1 MISQQTYQKILGI
14 EGDIAIDPTAMADKM
29 NITFYPNI
37 GTGINKDTLRFKK
50 LLEETFLQL
59 GVNIVPID
67 EAFGYVP
74 WRKYITA
81 IAKAFIGVIVSF
93 LHKVIGKV
101 EDDFI
106 FDFSALKYSF
116 VRKKIKK
123 NISIVCVGDF
133 DSNDLPMRYITSFKD
148 SSIITIVDFPAGID
162 EQTPF
167 DIHFKTSMKLFVH
180 HMTNII
186 IGVSEDKWILYNF
199 NASHPI
205 YPIDGS
211 FKDQVLNALI
221 PKIVAPIRPYK
232 LDEFQLSVK
241 GFSVHDHVH
250 HRAASDVQLGAQK
263 ISALDL
269 YPPPIKLKDLSFRDN
284 FCRWLVDLHL
294 DSRKGMSF
302 GFLARQLPTTLGMV
316 YEVDTDRDFFVQES
330 KYFLVLNLKNK
341 KYAVEVPEVWV
352 LTQKSGTNKVNVNIE
367 KDFVKLGL
375 YQGQMKMQ
383 IGEGSLVDVTQKPSF
398 DTKVILAHALGNLII
413 ASLLNHFNPEHDF
426 VTQFTSEGIAI
437 VHWHGYFHPEN
448 IPTGMHIHGLH
459 NPHVACSSPQS
470 ALYALSG
477 KLDVFKKAF
486 DEDKYYKGDI
496 HVEPHHG
503 INVNYFS
510 IESLAD
516 YLVEN
521 PQASVLGN
529 KYLYLYNK

>member
-1 MISQQTYQKILGI
+1 MISQDTYQKILGI
-14 EGDIAIDPTAMADKM
+14 EGDIAIDPVTMADRM
-29 NITFYPNI
+29 NITFYPKI
-37 GTGINKDTLRFKK
+37 GGGVNGNTLLFKK
-50 LLEETFLQL
+50 LLEDTFRQL
-59 GVNIVPID
+59 SVNIVPFD
-67 EAFGYVP
+67 EAFSYIPWKKYVVSIFQAFA
-74 WRKYITA
+74 KLVTSFIDKTA
-81 IAKAFIGVIVSF
+81 
-93 LHKVIGKV
+93 GKTQN
-101 EDDFI
+101 EII

-123 NISIVCVGDF
+123 NISVVCVGDF
-133 DSNDLPMRYITSFKD
+133 NNDDLPMKYITNFKD
-148 SSIITIVDFPAGID
+148 NSIITIVDFPAGID

-186 IGVSEDKWILYNF
+186 IGVAEGKWILYNF

-205 YPIDGS
+205 YPIDDS
-211 FKDQVLNALI
+211 FKDQVLNALV

-241 GFSVHDHVH
+241 GFSVHDNVH
-250 HRAASDVQLGAQK
+250 SAAVSDMKLGTEK
-263 ISALDL
+263 ISTLNL
-269 YPPPIKLKDLSFRDN
+269 YPPPVKLEDLSFRDD
-284 FCRWLVDLHL
+284 FCRWLVNLHL

-302 GFLARQLPTTLGMV
+302 GFFARQLPTPLGAV
-316 YEVDTDRDFFVQES
+316 YEVDTDRDFFVQDD
-330 KYFLVLNLKNK
+330 KYFLVLSLKGK
-341 KYAVEVPEVWV
+341 KYAVEVPGVWV
-352 LTQKSGTNKVNVNIE
+352 LTQKSGTNKVNINIE

-383 IGEGSLVDVTQKPSF
+383 ISEGSVIDVTQKPSF

-413 ASLLNHFNPEHDF
+413 ASLLNYINPEHDF
-426 VTQFTSEGIAI
+426 VKQFKSEGFAI
-437 VHWHGYFHPEN
+437 VHWHGYFHPES
-448 IPTGMHIHGLH
+448 IPVGMHIHGLH

-477 KLDVFKKAF
+477 KLDTFKKAF
-486 DEDKYYKGDI
+486 DKDEYYKGDI

-503 INVNYFS
+503 ININYPS
-510 IESLAD
+510 IGSLAN